1 MVKVKFHSFIDS
13 EHLTLEEELFNHN
26 DYMGF
31 KDKTNDGFIYYKRE
45 GHTLRFKRE
54 GNAKM
59 NLLFDPNKTT
69 ICHYENKLGLS
80 FDMLVKTKRLIFSD
94 EKIIIDYDYYLDG
107 SLQSNVK
114 LYLII
119 ENTLEKK

>member
-1 MVKVKFHSFIDS
+1 MRIKFHSFISS
-13 EHLTLEEELFNHN
+13 EHILLEEELFHHN
-26 DYMGF
+26 DYLGF
-31 KDKTNDGFIYYKRE
+31 KDKTNDGYIYYKRE
-45 GHTLRFKRE
+45 GHTLRFRRD

-59 NLLFDPNKTT
+59 NLLFDPLKPT
-69 ICHYENKLGLS
+69 ICHYQNKLGLS
-80 FDMLVKTKRLIFSD
+80 FDMLVKTKRLIFED

-107 SLQSNVK
+107 SFQSNVK

>member
-1 MVKVKFHSFIDS
+1 MKVKFHSFIDK
-13 EHLTLEEELFNHN
+13 EHFVLEEELFYHD
-26 DYMGF
+26 DYLGF
-31 KDKTNDGFIYYKRE
+31 KDKTNEGYIYYKKE
-45 GHTLRFKRE
+45 GQTLRFKRD

-59 NLLFDPNKTT
+59 NLLFDPLNPT

-80 FDMLVKTKRLIFSD
+80 FDMLVKTKRLIFD
-94 EKIIIDYDYYLDG
+94 DKKIIIEYDYYLDG
-107 SLQSNVK
+107 TFQSNVK